1 MNNAYIYF
9 DGFESGYEGFGQM
22 YSGEG
27 PYVLVFNGKVID
39 SHFCSSRSWAEH
51 DLIRMCDREEMLL
64 KLNVDQVISN
74 GTVIWRKVDLDEN
87 SN

>member
-27 PYVLVFNGKVID
+27 PYVLVFNNEIIA

-51 DLIRMCDREEMLL
+51 DLTRRSDREELLL
-64 KLNVDQVISN
+64 KSNIDQVISN